1 MSFGQAGGKWI
12 ALEKLYGSKPSA
24 NYAIDEIGDI
34 GSPPT
39 SLVGDYSV
47 NGATVPNCSVC
58 TGTIC
63 TADSSDVTTT
73 SGTRVVAETPLLGK
87 SLFFNGRSDAS
98 SVNVTFVDGHASS
111 VSCPGYSLMTGV
123 QPISDYLVLL
133 FLRLV

>member
-47 NGATVPNCSVC
+47 NGATVPNCSVWTRDNMHGRFIRRDDYQRYEGSC
-58 TGTIC
+58 RN
-63 TADSSDVTTT
+63 T
-73 SGTRVVAETPLLGK
+73 SPGEVA
-87 SLFFNGRSDAS
+87 LF
-98 SVNVTFVDGHASS
+98 
-111 VSCPGYSLMTGV
+111 
-123 QPISDYLVLL
+123 
-133 FLRLV
+133 